1 MAVREEGEFELIL
14 GNRQL
19 LSVLFIVVV
28 LLGVFF
34 AMGFLAGRSTSD
46 ETATAKGGSAESTP
60 RLVEPAAASVKQPAQ
75 PSAAAAAPGATENP
89 PPEQAASKPAP
100 AELPAPPP
108 LQRPAAQPGA
118 AGGFIETPPAG
129 TYLQAAATR
138 REDALSMLS
147 LLRQEGLS
155 GYVTPSPKPEMF
167 RVLIGPLAGN
177 ERIAEARE
185 KLSNRGIKSPYVV
198 KY

>member
-34 AMGFLAGRSTSD
+34 AMGFLAGRSTSAS
-46 ETATAKGGSAESTP
+46 TASAKGSGDPADRP
-60 RLVEPAAASVKQPAQ
+60 RIVEPAQPAPKPAAEAQ
-75 PSAAAAAPGATENP
+75 PPSDT
-89 PPEQAASKPAP
+89 PAP
-100 AELPAPPP
+100 AVTEPSRPASEPAPADIPP
-108 LQRPAAQPGA
+108 PPPVRKPAAS
-118 AGGFIETPPAG
+118 GGYIDSPPAG

-138 REDALSMLS
+138 REDAEAMLG
-147 LLRQEGLS
+147 LLKQDGLT
-155 GYVTPSPKPEMF
+155 GYVAPSPKAEMF

-177 ERIAEARE
+177 EEVAAARE
-185 KLSNRGIKSPYVV
+185 KLGARGIKQPYVI

>member
-34 AMGFLAGRSTSD
+34 AMGFLAGRSTSGAAAKSGS
-46 ETATAKGGSAESTP
+46 ETEAP
-60 RLVEPAAASVKQPAQ
+60 RVVEPVAAGVKQPTETQA
-75 PSAAAAAPGATENP
+75 PETVVPPAAGSGVEKQESKAASTELP
-89 PPEQAASKPAP
+89 PP
-100 AELPAPPP
+100 PPV
-108 LQRPAAQPGA
+108 PAAKPSPAGG
-118 AGGFIETPPAG
+118 GGFIESPPAG

-138 REDALSMLS
+138 REDAMSMLG
-147 LLRQEGLS
+147 LLKQDGLA

-167 RVLIGPLAGN
+167 RVLIGPLSGN
-177 ERIAEARE
+177 ESIADARE
-185 KLSNRGIKSPYVV
+185 KLANRGIKSPYIV

>member
-34 AMGFLAGRSTSD
+34 AMGFLAGRSTNASS
-46 ETATAKGGSAESTP
+46 ASAKGSGDPADRP
-60 RLVEPAAASVKQPAQ
+60 RIVEPAQPASK
-75 PSAAAAAPGATENP
+75 PVAESR
-89 PPEQAASKPAP
+89 PPEQASTAATTEPAKPKVGQA
-100 AELPAPPP
+100 ANDVPPP
-108 LQRPAAQPGA
+108 PPVSRPVTG
-118 AGGFIETPPAG
+118 GGFTEAPPAG

-138 REDALSMLS
+138 REDAEAMLG
-147 LLRQEGLS
+147 LLKQDGLS
-155 GYVTPSPKPEMF
+155 GYVAPSPKADMF

-177 ERIAEARE
+177 EEVAAARE
-185 KLSNRGIKSPYVV
+185 KLGSRGIKQPYVI

>member
-1 MAVREEGEFELIL
+1 MSVREEGEFELIL

-34 AMGFLAGRSTSD
+34 AMGFLAGRSTSGS
-46 ETATAKGGSAESTP
+46 TASAKGGESDLP
-60 RLVEPAAASVKQPAQ
+60 RVVEPAQ
-75 PSAAAAAPGATENP
+75 T
-89 PPEQAASKPAP
+89 
-100 AELPAPPP
+100 PAPPP
-108 LQRPAAQPGA
+108 AEPRTQEQAAVSAPPKQTGEQPAKKAETPEPKAPPPSAPPAKA
-118 AGGFIETPPAG
+118 ASSGGYIETPPAG

-138 REDALSMLS
+138 REDAESMLG
-147 LLRQEGLS
+147 LLKQDGLS
-155 GYVTPSPKPEMF
+155 GFVTPSPKPDMY

-177 ERIAEARE
+177 ELIAAARE
-185 KLSNRGIKSPYVV
+185 KLGNRGIKSPYIV